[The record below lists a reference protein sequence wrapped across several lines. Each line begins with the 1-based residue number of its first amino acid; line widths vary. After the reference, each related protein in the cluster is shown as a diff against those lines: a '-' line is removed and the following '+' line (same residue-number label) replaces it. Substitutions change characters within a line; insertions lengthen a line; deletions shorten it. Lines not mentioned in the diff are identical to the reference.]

1 MPLMSKPLVS
11 VPVCQGRVIAP
22 LAPPVPTGRVS
33 VMVLVALLV
42 LVLLLPVVV
51 VVVVVFVLTLL
62 GVAISLSLLVLDVTP
77 SEVDVTAG
85 EGGVPYVSAPR
96 NRPSVFWE
104 TITVWV
110 DVVVVRGVF
119 WACCCC

>member
-1 MPLMSKPLVS
+1 MSKPLVS
-11 VPVCQGRVIAP
+11 VPFCHGTVIVP
-22 LAPPVPTGRVS
+22 LAPPVPTGSVS

-42 LVLLLPVVV
+42 LVLWLPVVV
-51 VVVVVFVLTLL
+51 VVVVVVVLWSL

-77 SEVDVTAG
+77 SEVAVTAG
-85 EGGVPYVSAPR
+85 LGGLLYVSSPR

-110 DVVVVRGVF
+110 DIVVF
-119 WACCCC
+119 